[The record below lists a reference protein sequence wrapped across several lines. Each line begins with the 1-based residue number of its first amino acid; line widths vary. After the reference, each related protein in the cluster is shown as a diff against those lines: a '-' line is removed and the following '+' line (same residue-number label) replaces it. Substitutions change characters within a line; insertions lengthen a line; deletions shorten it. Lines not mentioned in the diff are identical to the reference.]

1 MRKFILIGAVLFS
14 TTALAGGNILSLTP
28 HNTLQLTPNGAN
40 GVMFTDVALLQ
51 SEKPHHDIKIDK
63 ATKGK
68 LGKPT
73 NKLQSTD
80 EFPSVDGYFE
90 GPLPQVIIN
99 DKPEGG
105 DEEGSGGDGVEVTE
119 VPVDLERRCAC
130 VGNIFVDPI
139 RPDDQ
144 GATE

>member
-14 TTALAGGNILSLTP
+14 TTAFAGGNIISLTP
-28 HNTLQLTPNGAN
+28 HNTLQLTPSGAN
-40 GVMFTDVALLQ
+40 GIMFKDVALLQ

-80 EFPSVDGYFE
+80 EFPLVDGYFE
-90 GPLPQVIIN
+90 GPLPEVIFTGEL
-99 DKPEGG
+99 EGG
-105 DEEGSGGDGVEVTE
+105 DGSGGDGVEVTE

-130 VGNIFVDPI
+130 IGNLFVDPI

-144 GATE
+144 GSTE

>member
-90 GPLPQVIIN
+90 GPLPEVIFTGEL
-99 DKPEGG
+99 EGG
-105 DEEGSGGDGVEVTE
+105 DGDGSGGDDIVEVGI
-119 VPVDLERRCAC
+119 LEPKCAC